1 MQHTPPLSP
10 THEPK
15 TINAP
20 VMPTP
25 SPVALRAIYH
35 ALSPEEKLAA
45 DRVFAAHD
53 GPIIPPGPTGGMR
66 RLTPM
71 PRIQRQRGGP
81 PETAEFLDMNNIDWS
96 REPPRDPLF
105 DHLETIIRNC
115 KL

>member
-1 MQHTPPLSP
+1 MQHTPPLSS

-45 DRVFAAHD
+45 DRVFAAHGD
-53 GPIIPPGPTGGMR
+53 PIIPPGPTGGMR
-66 RLTPM
+66 R
-71 PRIQRQRGGP
+71 QRAGP

-96 REPPRDPLF
+96 RSPPRDPLF